1 MLFALPEIVE
11 KSAESFKA
19 RILKIRSLN
28 KHITLSTTKI

>member
-19 RILKIRSLN
+19 ILKIRSLN